1 MQYFDTY
8 YCLKMSQ
15 VTLVRVPELTRKK
28 KKKKEEKKWLVS
40 FVEHIKNECWAS
52 RRGRI
57 EKPACA
63 DGPRC
68 CGWEITDDRRVP
80 VFRSFSEGGPFTP
93 DGLQNRSSC
102 RMRLTLP
109 PDALMDLVSIVVL
122 PGIKQ
127 LKDYDSEH
135 LSTRDHKRSRQ
146 MALCFQ
152 RRQRVGETTLPQLA
166 LRIISG
172 FIPPHIKTYTA
183 VVRVGASVHKRWLLY
198 TTIRR
203 MFTYAGYE
211 LWHRKDGAEVVSIKD
226 TNVDLAILSIVKK
239 GKPQIIAISLK
250 PL

>member
-1 MQYFDTY
+1 MIHWAARRA
-8 YCLKMSQ
+8 K
-15 VTLVRVPELTRKK
+15 EEEERKK
-28 KKKKEEKKWLVS
+28 EVIHNWLVS

-57 EKPACA
+57 EEPACP
-63 DGPRC
+63 DGC
-68 CGWEITDDRRVP
+68 CGWEITDDRCVP
-80 VFRSFSEGGPFTP
+80 IFRSISEGGPFTP
-93 DGLQNRSSC
+93 DGLQTRSSR

-109 PDALMDLVSIVVL
+109 PNALSDLVSIVVL

-127 LKDYDSEH
+127 FKDYDSGH

-152 RRQRVGETTLPQLA
+152 RRQRVGETTLPSLA
-166 LRIISG
+166 LRVISA
-172 FIPPHIKTYTA
+172 FMPPHIKTYTA
-183 VVRVGASVHKRWLLY
+183 VVRIGVSAHKRWLLY

-211 LWHRKDGAEVVSIKD
+211 LWHRKDGSEVVSIKD
-226 TNVDLAILSIVKK
+226 SKVDLAILSIVKK